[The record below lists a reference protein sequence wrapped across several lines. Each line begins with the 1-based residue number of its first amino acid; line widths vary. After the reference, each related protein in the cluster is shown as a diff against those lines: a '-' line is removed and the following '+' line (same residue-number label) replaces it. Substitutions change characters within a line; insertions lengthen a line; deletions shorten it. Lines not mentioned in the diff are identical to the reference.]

1 MIKWLKHIGQGIG
14 MGVAIVIPGV
24 SGGTV
29 ALIFGI
35 YEELIAAAAAAV
47 QTTLLLVRFEPRAFV
62 SRLKQLP
69 FGFIVPLVAGIV
81 IVPVIGARI
90 IPEAMATWP
99 TQSRALFFG
108 LILGS
113 LAIPWIRINSAEVRE
128 YALTILAALTAFVL
142 AGFPPAEV
150 LDPTLVQIFLAAA
163 IAISAMLLPGVSG
176 AFLLLVMGLYA
187 PILRAIDARNV
198 LVVGVFLAGSV
209 SGLGG
214 FSLVMR
220 WLLREHHDQTMA
232 VLVGLMAGSLRAL
245 WPWLGED
252 RGLEWYGGDDRLES
266 VVLLFAAGLILS
278 VAITVY
284 EIRKKKSGPPAT

>member
-245 WPWLGED
+245 WPWLGEN
-252 RGLEWYGGDDRLES
+252 RGLEWYGGDGRLES

-284 EIRKKKSGPPAT
+284 EIRKKKSGPPAS

>member
-1 MIKWLKHIGQGIG
+1 MVKWLKHIGQGIG
-14 MGVAIVIPGV
+14 IGVAGVIPGV

-47 QTTLLLVRFEPRAFV
+47 QTTLLLVRFEPHAFV
-62 SRLKQLP
+62 SRLKELP
-69 FGFIVPLVAGIV
+69 FGFILPLAAGIV
-81 IVPVIGARI
+81 IVPISGARI

-113 LAIPWIRINSAEVRE
+113 LAIPWIRINSAQARE
-128 YALTILAALTAFVL
+128 YALTILAAVIAFVL
-142 AGFPPAEV
+142 VGFPPAEV
-150 LDPTLVQIFLAAA
+150 LDPTLVQIFFAAA

-252 RGLEWYGGDDRLES
+252 RGLEWYGGDGRLES

>member
-128 YALTILAALTAFVL
+128 YALTILAAVTAFVL

>member
-90 IPEAMATWP
+90 IPKAMATWP

-113 LAIPWIRINSAEVRE
+113 LAIPWIRINSSEARE

-245 WPWLGED
+245 WPWLGEN
-252 RGLEWYGGDDRLES
+252 RGLEWYGGDGRLES